1 MLWHAGCEECS
12 VKFQTISISREE
24 QMTEQVLNSITSKAV
39 TGSLTLKDAVHE
51 YERIVITEALKEHGE
66 DKRNVAKLLGI
77 SLSSLYRKIGEE
89 MPEGIEEKKAQDAQF
104 A

>member
-1 MLWHAGCEECS
+1 
-12 VKFQTISISREE
+12 
-24 QMTEQVLNSITSKAV
+24 MTEQVLSSITNKAV

-66 DKRNVAKLLGI
+66 DKRDVAKLLGI

-89 MPEGIEEKKAQDAQF
+89 MPDGAEEKKTQDAQYV
-104 A
+104 

>member
-1 MLWHAGCEECS
+1 
-12 VKFQTISISREE
+12 
-24 QMTEQVLNSITSKAV
+24 MTEHVLSSITNKAV

-89 MPEGIEEKKAQDAQF
+89 MPEGMEEKNAQDAQF